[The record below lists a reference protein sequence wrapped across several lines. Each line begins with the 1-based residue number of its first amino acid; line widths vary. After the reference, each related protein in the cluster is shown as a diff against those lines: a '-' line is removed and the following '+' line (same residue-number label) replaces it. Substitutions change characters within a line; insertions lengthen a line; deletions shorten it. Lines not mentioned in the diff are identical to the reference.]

1 MTEAARASIRV
12 DKWLWYARFFKTRG
26 LAAKVVSAGQ
36 VRVDGTRIAKPSHA
50 IAPGATLTFPQGK
63 RIRVVRMIDL
73 GTRRGPAPE
82 AQALYD
88 DLTPEA
94 PAAPP
99 PAPGYDGGGRPT
111 KRDRRKGDA
120 LRQTD
125 LE

>member
-1 MTEAARASIRV
+1 LTEAPRASIRI

-36 VRVDGTRIAKPSHA
+36 VRVDGSRVAKPSHA
-50 IAPGATLTFPQGK
+50 IGPGATLTFPQGN
-63 RIRVVRMIDL
+63 RIRVVRMVEP
-73 GTRRGPAPE
+73 GSRRGPAPE
-82 AQALYD
+82 AQALYE

-94 PAAPP
+94 PPAPP

-111 KRDRRKGDA
+111 KKDRRKGDA